1 MADSRAARSE
11 LHHLPPHLREVC
23 QILARGLVRLRRR
36 STEELARDAAGAWG
50 AGDVPLHSLGG
61 QSVHAD
67 PLGRAEAE

>member
-36 STEELARDAAGAWG
+36 TDEEFARDAEPARGSGA
-50 AGDVPLHSLGG
+50 VPLHFTAG

-67 PLGRAEAE
+67 PLERVSA